1 MTIVAELAVRSGVRT
16 LTLRSTLKVINDTTQ
31 PMEVTLTTLSPTLGP
46 HTGSYPGPQ
55 MGLTGQSGP

>member
-31 PMEVTLTTLSPTLGP
+31 PMEVILTTLSPTLGP
-46 HTGSYPGPQ
+46 YPGPQ
-55 MGLTGQSGP
+55 MGLTGQSGQ